1 LAPYNAYPGS
11 KTPVII
17 YTAIFSLLLVVIFAT
32 PFCVLP
38 TKDSIEDVCGIKAD
52 GRKLSKSQNL
62 LATLFVLVTSC
73 AVSIFV
79 TSFGTIM
86 TVLGATTNSAI
97 GFLLPITFYLK
108 CEKKAPTF
116 SNKKCVA
123 YLLFGFICCSSV
135 IELTTFGIRCA
146 RGEAV

>member
-1 LAPYNAYPGS
+1 MAPYNAYPGS

-17 YTAIFSLLLVVIFAT
+17 YISIFALLLVVVFAT

-38 TKDSIEDVCGIKAD
+38 TKDSLEDVFGIKED
-52 GRKLSKSQNL
+52 GRKLSKCQNFW
-62 LATLFVLVTSC
+62 ATMFVLLTSFT
-73 AVSIFV
+73 VSVFV
-79 TSFGTIM
+79 TSFGTVM

-123 YLLFGFICCSSV
+123 YMLFGFICCASV
-135 IELTTFGIRCA
+135 IELTTFGIRTA
-146 RGEAV
+146 NGNTG